1 MHPRQQPSR
10 NQKKYQMMVLTQ
22 HQPLWDDVAE
32 LLLRD
37 ATGALPP
44 DEQRIVVAALDCAKE
59 LAKAWSGK
67 SGTHH

>member
-1 MHPRQQPSR
+1 
-10 NQKKYQMMVLTQ
+10 MMVLTQ